1 LPSEKIS
8 DITVDG
14 GREGVKIPI
23 EIIMSIKDCI
33 KKDGKMLFLTSSL
46 ANYKKL
52 LEKTKMLGF
61 EVRIIATKKLFFEEL
76 ILVEARPIL

>member
-1 LPSEKIS
+1 MANK
-8 DITVDG
+8 
-14 GREGVKIPI
+14 
-23 EIIMSIKDCI
+23 
-33 KKDGKMLFLTSSL
+33 

-52 LEKTKMLGF
+52 LEKTKSIGF